1 MGFVVA
7 FFPDQINERATKWG
21 DLNTCSIY
29 YYFPVI
35 EIAMAVMWI
44 VLIIMSRRQGERR
57 AFTYAF
63 TNIRIQISIKNSRQN
78 KMSHSFD
85 FMYRVIHKAWRLVVP
100 AVVCF
105 GISAICCCVYAAYL
119 NSALNSFCNEFKY
132 KFTIHE
138 IPCRLHLNR
147 FSMKDDTV
155 LTAADNFHTAG
166 SVAYIRIFQ
175 WLLAGFVML
184 LRCILGADFEMQE
197 IEYCAGKCVRFIHSF
212 YVNKIT
218 IENIILI

>member
-1 MGFVVA
+1 MGRCQYMLTLLLFSRYRDHRGCGMDC
-7 FFPDQINERATKWG
+7 FNNNESA
-21 DLNTCSIY
+21 
-29 YYFPVI
+29 
-35 EIAMAVMWI
+35 A
-44 VLIIMSRRQGERR
+44 RRTTSFHVRIH
-57 AFTYAF
+57 
-63 TNIRIQISIKNSRQN
+63 NILIQILIRNSRQN
-78 KMSHSFD
+78 KIAHSFD

-119 NSALNSFCNEFKY
+119 NSALNSFCDEFKY
-132 KFTIHE
+132 KFTNHE

-147 FSMKDDTV
+147 FSIRDDTA
-155 LTAADNFHTAG
+155 LTAANNFHTAK

-197 IEYCAGKCVRFIHSF
+197 IEYCAGKCV
-212 YVNKIT
+212 
-218 IENIILI
+218 